1 MPNALLRKLSSLVV
15 PPLCVACREPEMGG
29 GVLCAGCEDGLVAL
43 APYVC
48 GRCGAPRPAPV
59 VRCRECGGRE
69 LAFERAWSS
78 FAYEGTARALVLSLK
93 AHGRLEV
100 AGVMAS
106 LVAARAP
113 AALLTGTLVPI
124 PAHPARIRQEG
135 FNHALEIARRLGRLT
150 GLRVLDCLRRSGS
163 ARPQHGLER
172 GQRLRNAHGSIAV
185 RPGAVAETERALLVD
200 DVYTTG
206 ATLDAGAAAL
216 RAAGVGEVE
225 AVSFARVPREGPAG
239 LN

>member
-29 GVLCAGCEDGLVAL
+29 GVLCAGCEDRLVAL
-43 APYVC
+43 APYAC
-48 GRCGAPRPAPV
+48 GRCGAPTPAPV
-59 VRCRECGGRE
+59 VRCRECDGRD
-69 LAFERAWSS
+69 LAFGRAWSP

-93 AHGRLEV
+93 ARGCLEV

-113 AALLTGTLVPI
+113 AALLAGTLVPI
-124 PAHPARIRQEG
+124 PAHPDRLRREG
-135 FNHALEIARRLGRLT
+135 FNHSLEIARRLGHLT
-150 GLRVLDCLRRSGS
+150 ALCVHDCLRRSGS
-163 ARPQHGLER
+163 TRPQHGLER
-172 GQRLRNAHGSIAV
+172 GQRMRNARGCTV
-185 RPGAVAETERALLVD
+185 RPGAVVATERALLVD

-216 RAAGVGEVE
+216 RAAGVREVE
-225 AVSFARVPREGPAG
+225 AVSFARVPRECPPRIS
-239 LN
+239 